1 MGSWKFTGIE
11 KKGFTLPGD
20 QFIRLNDSKIGHG
33 STPHA
38 GTHQRWG
45 DLLIRGF
52 LKLFYRKD
60 NLGPNNVYFEED
72 VTDSAG
78 TKFIHIEETDEGDG
92 VFSGKAY
99 VADATKTKVIKDL
112 QSSIDTNTAAIAG
125 IGASTVERVAATI
138 GNGTDTSYTV
148 THNFGTRDVAVQIR
162 ETGGSYLSVVTPVAF
177 NEDTVVV
184 TFATPP
190 STNEYRVT
198 VIG

>member
-33 STPHA
+33 STPHS
-38 GTHQRWG
+38 GEHQRWG

-78 TKFIHIEETDEGDG
+78 TKFIHIEETDEGGG

-99 VADATKTKVIKDL
+99 VADATKTKVIKDINN
-112 QSSIDTNTAAIAG
+112 SIANIAAAALERVSQTIGDGTNT
-125 IGASTVERVAATI
+125 SFTI
-138 GNGTDTSYTV
+138 
-148 THNFGTRDVAVQIR
+148 THNFGTRDVTVQVR
-162 ETGGSYLSVVTPVAF
+162 ETSGNYYSVVTPVAF

-184 TFATPP
+184 TFASPP

>member
-33 STPHA
+33 STPHS
-38 GTHQRWG
+38 GEHQRWG

-78 TKFIHIEETDEGDG
+78 TKFIHIEETDEGGG

-99 VADATKTKVIKDL
+99 VADATKTKVIKDINN
-112 QSSIDTNTAAIAG
+112 SIANIAAAALERVSQTIGDGTNT
-125 IGASTVERVAATI
+125 SFTI
-138 GNGTDTSYTV
+138 
-148 THNFGTRDVAVQIR
+148 THNFGTRDVTVQVR
-162 ETGGSYLSVVTPVAF
+162 ETSGNYYSVVTPVAF

-190 STNEYRVT
+190 LTNEYRVT